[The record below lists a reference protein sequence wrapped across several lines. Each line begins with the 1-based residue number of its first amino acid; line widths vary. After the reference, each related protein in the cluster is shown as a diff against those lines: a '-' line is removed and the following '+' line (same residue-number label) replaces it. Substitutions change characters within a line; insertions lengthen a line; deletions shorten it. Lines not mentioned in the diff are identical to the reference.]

1 MQRDG
6 DRERLAEVR
15 QGRGSEAPYLRAGR
29 RGPGRGAPGSPAQ
42 ARRRSGRSTGGGLSA
57 AAWTPS
63 PRTRWGKSS
72 AHSKLPPSVRE
83 ERRGEEAVSPSGT
96 SALQY
101 QLLPSDPAPRQAPP
115 ITAGAI
121 DPAPNP
127 APPRP
132 SPKPLSL
139 LGNPSPGVAGWGG
152 VGGAGGVDG
161 SVSPSGGPWT
171 LSSLVGVSCEGRL
184 GGARRGTNL
193 SLTASQKATNPADIS
208 GASGISVHI
217 LSL

>member
-42 ARRRSGRSTGGGLSA
+42 ARRRSGRSTGAGLAGGGGGNPPPTRNCLL
-57 AAWTPS
+57 AW
-63 PRTRWGKSS
+63 
-72 AHSKLPPSVRE
+72 V
-83 ERRGEEAVSPSGT
+83 RRGEETVSPSVT
-96 SALQY
+96 PSALQH
-101 QLLPSDPAPRQAPP
+101 QRLPSDPAPRQAPP
-115 ITAGAI
+115 TTAGTTG
-121 DPAPNP
+121 PAPGP

-171 LSSLVGVSCEGRL
+171 LSSLVGVSCEGR
-184 GGARRGTNL
+184 RGKEGDEFVTHCIPTSN
-193 SLTASQKATNPADIS
+193 KPR
-208 GASGISVHI
+208 
-217 LSL
+217 

>member
-1 MQRDG
+1 M
-6 DRERLAEVR
+6 AEVR

-42 ARRRSGRSTGGGLSA
+42 ARRRSGRSTGGGLA
-57 AAWTPS
+57 GGGGGNP
-63 PRTRWGKSS
+63 PPTRNCLLVW
-72 AHSKLPPSVRE
+72 V
-83 ERRGEEAVSPSGT
+83 RRGEEAVSPSVT
-96 SALQY
+96 PSALQY

-184 GGARRGTNL
+184 GEARRGTNL
-193 SLTASQKATNPADIS
+193 SLTASQQATNPADIS
-208 GASGISVHI
+208 GASGILVHI